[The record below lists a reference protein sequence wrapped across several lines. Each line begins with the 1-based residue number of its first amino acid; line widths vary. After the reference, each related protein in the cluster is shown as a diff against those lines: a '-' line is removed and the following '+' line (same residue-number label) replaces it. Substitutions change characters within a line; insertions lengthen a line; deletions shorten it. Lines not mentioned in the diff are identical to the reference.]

1 MLRTN
6 SNVHQYKEIWDVY
19 RKCIRIVL
27 NDYLPKN
34 NYEFKPTDNFS
45 EIGEDEANKDKDKT
59 KDSNINF
66 DTKKVGVDLNAVVRT
81 LYSSLINIRDQA

>member
-27 NDYLPKN
+27 DDYLPKS
-34 NYEFKPTDNFS
+34 NYQFMPTDNFA
-45 EIGEDEANKDKDKT
+45 EIGEDAAKNNKDKEKT
-59 KDSNINF
+59 KDSNVNF

-81 LYSSLINIRDQA
+81 LFSSLVNIRE